1 MSLAKNIK
9 KGEKFNIV
17 VGDYIVKKMG
27 LPSRCNLAKF
37 FSIKFDDELKE
48 KINDMKSFTKISQI
62 YLDSALGNRE
72 SLIQKIEELYE
83 YKDNII
89 IEKKSFIDF
98 ENIETLIRFDYDTCF
113 ESFFSEELEEVKTYK
128 VFGDL
133 NQSNKMM
140 ITFQDLRKYK
150 ILTMYKEYLDN
161 LTSEFLKRETL
172 ILGDDFE
179 DSDFLEF
186 LDYLLK
192 RDKENILK
200 PIYFLSSKEQL
211 DEKIENF
218 ILENSITLVKVKSLE
233 DYINSEELTEKLLL
247 EEIIKIEEAV
257 EELKEPKEESIEESM
272 EIEKEVEKEV
282 EQKEILTLVESDGIF
297 FETAAEMR
305 FRSMKLEENPICYSN
320 IDVDQE
326 MMKSLKL
333 RANSIKIGD
342 LIILGVKIR
351 LFGDDNLKFLEIKT
365 REFKIKTSVRVARNG
380 EVYKDGTYLE
390 YEIYSVNNVR
400 FKQLLDLFAEIFTG
414 KEITF
419 KSDNLDVKIN
429 LVHILHEQKFKIIKE
444 AERTYEEFFKGTVEE
459 KKFYSTTLSY
469 YQIFLLNSYI
479 RKTNYESWANFVLDE
494 KIDFVNNSGI
504 VAIRDHKIKFPE
516 GFGILREK
524 IQLLE
529 PVEVERVLLEDGKS
543 KLKHAKIKITLEK
556 IS

>member
-133 NQSNKMM
+133 NKTSKMM

-161 LTSEFLKRETL
+161 LTSEFFKRETI

-186 LDYLLK
+186 FEYLLK

-211 DEKIENF
+211 EEKIENF
-218 ILENSITLVKVKSLE
+218 ILENNVTLVKVKSLE
-233 DYINSEELTEKLLL
+233 EYINSEDSTEKLLL
-247 EEIIKIEEAV
+247 EEIIKIEELAEELAEEAV
-257 EELKEPKEESIEESM
+257 EEPKEEPI
-272 EIEKEVEKEV
+272 EVEKEV

-326 MMKSLKL
+326 VMKSLKL

-444 AERTYEEFFKGTVEE
+444 AERTYEEFFKGTIEE

-516 GFGILREK
+516 GVGILREK

>member
-1 MSLAKNIK
+1 
-9 KGEKFNIV
+9 
-17 VGDYIVKKMG
+17 
-27 LPSRCNLAKF
+27 
-37 FSIKFDDELKE
+37 
-48 KINDMKSFTKISQI
+48 
-62 YLDSALGNRE
+62 ALGNRE

-133 NQSNKMM
+133 NKTSKMM

-161 LTSEFLKRETL
+161 LTSEFFKRETI

-186 LDYLLK
+186 FEYLLK

-211 DEKIENF
+211 EEKIENF
-218 ILENSITLVKVKSLE
+218 ILENNVTLVKVKSLE
-233 DYINSEELTEKLLL
+233 EYINSEDSTEKLLL
-247 EEIIKIEEAV
+247 EEIIKIEELAEEAV
-257 EELKEPKEESIEESM
+257 EEPKEEPI
-272 EIEKEVEKEV
+272 EVEKEV

-326 MMKSLKL
+326 VMKSLKL

-444 AERTYEEFFKGTVEE
+444 AERTYEEFFKGTIEE

-516 GFGILREK
+516 GVGILREK